1 MRENIPEFLW
11 NLLTE
16 QYGEELAE
24 KITDGYVAERA
35 VTLRVNRLKATP
47 EEIKTQLSQ
56 VGIAYEAVDWS
67 EDALIICGAREEA
80 VRQIPAYEDGGIY
93 LQSLSSMMAAR
104 LGLNPQPKE
113 CILDMA
119 AAPGEERPP
128 QMAALSGNLAQIT
141 ACEKNKVRSE
151 RLKYNLEKQG
161 ASCAFVMVED
171 ARKLD
176 DFFSFDKILLDA
188 PCSGSGTLAVGEH
201 GITSKF
207 TKELI
212 TRSAKTQEELLKK
225 AIKLLKPGHEMI
237 YSTCSILELENEKS
251 LKKVLGKRQEIRC
264 LDAMFSGV
272 TYLPVKVPEPCA
284 FVRMNLYEGFFV
296 AKIRKN

>member
-1 MRENIPEFLW
+1 
-11 NLLTE
+11 
-16 QYGEELAE
+16 
-24 KITDGYVAERA
+24 
-35 VTLRVNRLKATP
+35 
-47 EEIKTQLSQ
+47 
-56 VGIAYEAVDWS
+56 
-67 EDALIICGAREEA
+67 
-80 VRQIPAYEDGGIY
+80 
-93 LQSLSSMMAAR
+93 
-104 LGLNPQPKE
+104 
-113 CILDMA
+113 MA
-119 AAPGEERPP
+119 AAPGGKTT
-128 QMAALSGNLAQIT
+128 QIAALSGNLAQIT

-188 PCSGSGTLAVGEH
+188 PCSGSGTLAVGEY

-251 LKKVLGKRQEIRC
+251 LKKVLGKQAEIVP
-264 LDAMFSGV
+264 LYQAMFSGV
-272 TYLPVKVPEPCA
+272 T
-284 FVRMNLYEGFFV
+284 
-296 AKIRKN
+296 

>member
-93 LQSLSSMMAAR
+93 LQSLSSMMPP
-104 LGLNPQPKE
+104 LCLNPQPKE

-119 AAPGEERPP
+119 AAPGGKTT

-151 RLKYNLEKQG
+151 RLRYNLEKQG

-201 GITSKF
+201 GITSKY

-251 LKKVLGKRQEIRC
+251 LKKVLGKQAEIVP
-264 LDAMFSGV
+264 LDQAMFPGV
-272 TYLPVKVPEPCA
+272 TYLPVKIPGTLCVCPDE
-284 FVRMNLYEGFFV
+284 LYEGFFV